1 MPQRTHR
8 ANHNDSPRREG
19 ENRIVRKC
27 MAELGILREEGVNVR
42 RALALTTGD
51 WTFGGKEFGSPR
63 GTLIRNIEWRISV
76 LRFLRDVN

>member
-1 MPQRTHR
+1 MPQRTHQ
-8 ANHNDSPRREG
+8 ANHNVSPKPEG

-51 WTFGGKEFGSPR
+51 GTFGEKQIW
-63 GTLIRNIEWRISV
+63 L
-76 LRFLRDVN
+76 LR